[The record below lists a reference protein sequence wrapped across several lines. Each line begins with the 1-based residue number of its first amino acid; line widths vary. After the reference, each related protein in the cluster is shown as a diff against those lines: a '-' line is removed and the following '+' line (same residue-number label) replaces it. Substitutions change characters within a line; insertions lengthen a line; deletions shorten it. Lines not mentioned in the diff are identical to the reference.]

1 MSMAGEGASA
11 HSVWLLNPSHFCRA
25 SRRHVFTGTSH
36 RHPLACWRRGSRT
49 AATAARRHQPTCT
62 AATAAR
68 RHQPTCTAATAARR
82 HQPTCTAATAARR
95 HQPTCGAPA
104 VRRHRS
110 IPTQKSLSCKTPT
123 WRAYTTYFEAL
134 RALWHAHAGCL
145 LRVLVHAGHDAG
157 SATSNPAETPHP
169 ANLVCLFVGGR
180 VARHTLRFGM
190 IIYLY
195 DHVCGMSRKQYRLL
209 LSSSLSALLTPYC
222 TAHCPLEGSRYSL
235 TVHGRL

>member
-11 HSVWLLNPSHFCRA
+11 HSVWLLHPSHFCRA

-36 RHPLACWRRGSRT
+36 RHPLACWRRGSR
-49 AATAARRHQPTCT
+49 
-62 AATAAR
+62 
-68 RHQPTCTAATAARR
+68 
-82 HQPTCTAATAARR
+82 TAATAARR